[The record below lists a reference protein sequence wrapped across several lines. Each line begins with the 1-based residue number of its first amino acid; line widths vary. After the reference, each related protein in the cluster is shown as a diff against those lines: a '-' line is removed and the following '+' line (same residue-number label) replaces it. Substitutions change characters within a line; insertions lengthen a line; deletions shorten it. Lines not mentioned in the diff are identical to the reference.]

1 MSALACKTSLKIP
14 KSLNSASGVSFF
26 KISVI
31 CSKFSVLGIFFLSR
45 LAWSNLRK
53 IFYDSY
59 PDLWSEVSQR
69 DALFPQSAGCF
80 SSDFGSV
87 GFRFLYWSAPPP
99 PDIMLS
105 SLQPLL
111 EPGFFNHLN
120 QPERGNDTPLK
131 FIKHFFGSNIW
142 IQE

>member
-1 MSALACKTSLKIP
+1 MPGQHKNTIKWIKI
-14 KSLNSASGVSFF
+14 SLNLSFLLRVSLIQNFDLFGKNLFLLVGPPRLNFLNRFF
-26 KISVI
+26 D
-31 CSKFSVLGIFFLSR
+31 
-45 LAWSNLRK
+45 
-53 IFYDSY
+53 DSY

-131 FIKHFFGSNIW
+131 FINHFFRSNIW